1 LSSQLVLSP
10 QQKEQL
16 ASAREQQSK
25 KLSELKELQMK
36 EKMLLKALE
45 GGETGDSSKAGE
57 NSTATIIDLTSG
69 LPISDHERLIQC
81 GEMTPFGTTL
91 SSVVSQFTTPKNS
104 AVEEITVRNEYGQ
117 SDDVASQ
124 AKRLKDSSEEVASHI
139 QQNDGD
145 GDGDYIPSNS
155 EYSHSGGGESDQSD
169 YEPCAKR
176 RHSSLERG
184 KKRKRDRYQPREL
197 SDDDLVDDGTPKRR
211 LRRSTVGARCQDDG
225 DEELYKQRLIRYEKK
240 KKKCL
245 QRNWQQL
252 ESIEIDT
259 VNTNDSSSSES
270 DMCVSLNCLNEED
283 MVLEGGLQ
291 VPGPIWS
298 KLYKYQKTGVK
309 WLWELHNQQCGGILG
324 DEMGLGKT
332 IQVVA
337 FLAGLL
343 CGKVGTRASRHVG
356 LGPILIVCPATVLH
370 QWVREFHTWWPM
382 FRVAILHTTG
392 SHLGPRE
399 NLVKRI
405 ALHPGVLVTTY
416 STVRIFR
423 DCLLQQAWDYIILDE
438 GHIIRNP
445 NAEVTLVCK
454 QFQTPHRLILSGSP
468 MQNNLQE
475 LWSLF
480 DFIFPG
486 KLGTLPVFMEQFS
499 VPITMGGYAN
509 ASTVQVQ
516 TAYRCACVLRD
527 TISPYLLRRMKAD
540 VQMSLQLPSK
550 NEQVNCMVVPLS
562 VSIHPSVQLS
572 CFSVG

>member
-1 LSSQLVLSP
+1 MESSSRSKPVPDTTASHLRPFSVDSSLIPNVDSSDELRELGVSVYAQEVFEKGVIEQVDKALAEQEALLRNKRLRRDVREVLDQIRAVQLELTQHSKVCQTLSSQLVLSP

-298 KLYKYQKTGVK
+298 KLYK
-309 WLWELHNQQCGGILG
+309 
-324 DEMGLGKT
+324 
-332 IQVVA
+332 
-337 FLAGLL
+337 
-343 CGKVGTRASRHVG
+343 
-356 LGPILIVCPATVLH
+356 
-370 QWVREFHTWWPM
+370 
-382 FRVAILHTTG
+382 
-392 SHLGPRE
+392 
-399 NLVKRI
+399 
-405 ALHPGVLVTTY
+405 
-416 STVRIFR
+416 
-423 DCLLQQAWDYIILDE
+423 
-438 GHIIRNP
+438 
-445 NAEVTLVCK
+445 
-454 QFQTPHRLILSGSP
+454 
-468 MQNNLQE
+468 
-475 LWSLF
+475 
-480 DFIFPG
+480 
-486 KLGTLPVFMEQFS
+486 
-499 VPITMGGYAN
+499 
-509 ASTVQVQ
+509 
-516 TAYRCACVLRD
+516 
-527 TISPYLLRRMKAD
+527 
-540 VQMSLQLPSK
+540 
-550 NEQVNCMVVPLS
+550 
-562 VSIHPSVQLS
+562 
-572 CFSVG
+572 